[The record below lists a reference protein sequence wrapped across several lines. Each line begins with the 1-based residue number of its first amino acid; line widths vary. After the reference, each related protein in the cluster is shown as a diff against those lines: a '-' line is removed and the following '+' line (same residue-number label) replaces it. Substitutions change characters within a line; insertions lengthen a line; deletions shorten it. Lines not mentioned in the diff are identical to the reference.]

1 MSDLPKWIIGIIL
14 WLLLTIGSYNYS
26 KTCICASLPFCKHEH
41 VLAVPSTSSETKRA
55 PLDFRWSDAT
65 TFTNEGFVEFKS
77 TILHKKNENNILEI
91 TGYYI
96 EGEQNS
102 STFSNMGLARANKI
116 KKLFV
121 DDLGETRIRLKSKKF
136 PFSLDKKQG
145 FFEGASFDWI
155 PVESRSVEIF
165 SDRTIIRF
173 PFNSVQK
180 EIDPTIDNYLEKLAN
195 RIVQSKEKIS
205 ITGHTDNVGEQE
217 INLQI
222 AHRRAKMIRDILLQ
236 KGVKRNQLYTDSKGE
251 NEPISTNE
259 TEEGRKNNRRV
270 VVKLLPPKPN

>member
-1 MSDLPKWIIGIIL
+1 MSDLPKWIIGVIL

-26 KTCICASLPFCKHEH
+26 KICICASLPFCKHEH
-41 VLAVPSTSSETKRA
+41 VLAVPSPPTETTRA

-65 TFTNEGFVEFKS
+65 TFTNEGFVDYKS
-77 TILHKKNENNILEI
+77 TILSKKEENNILEI

-96 EGEQNS
+96 EREQNS

-116 KKLFV
+116 KELFIEEV
-121 DDLGETRIRLKSKKF
+121 GETRIRLKSKRY
-136 PFSLDKKQG
+136 PFSTDKKKG
-145 FFEGASFDWI
+145 FFKGASFDWI
-155 PVESRSVEIF
+155 PVESRSVEVF

-180 EIDPTIDNYLEKLAN
+180 EIDPTIDNYLKKLAT
-195 RIVQSKEKIS
+195 RIIQSKEKIS

-236 KGVKRNQLYTDSKGE
+236 KGVSRNQLYTATKGE
-251 NEPISTNE
+251 NEPISTND
-259 TEEGRKNNRRV
+259 TEEGRKENRRV
-270 VVKLLPPKPN
+270 VVKLLPQKPN